1 MYKEGQNMD
10 NINQDF
16 SQLMS
21 QKDFHKS
28 DKYFDLLMTILHIYN
43 LRFEEIKSELPK
55 RKFLARKKSSDFEM
69 IQRDVSTDLQLETK
83 ITSGKLE
90 FMSKIFSQTSENTNF
105 PISTTQNLLNSM
117 SSGDNFDS
125 YYLETEL
132 KGFLGSRFSSE
143 LMTAMTHLLSQKY
156 NYDYAN
162 NLPFDDTW
170 KDRKLRISDRIMHLS
185 RTFDIIEGSNSQKCK
200 ELSALDS
207 GFDKMCNADAQ
218 ISDYET
224 RKSKY
229 FEAENFILNELSRI
243 EFYLDNFIQNMSI
256 KEVILDRIDEIRQSK
271 YFRNFHPSDSEKRK
285 LEIMR
290 DFLDEISKY
299 YPKFVDEKEISE
311 ARKAIDQLEFDIL
324 YREDVRLLMNTGQAP
339 GKCLFTQTPSKGDL
353 TMLYKLILEDI
364 RSNPLDYIAF
374 LHNNFFNIH
383 LTNVDFSEYNKSS
396 EQNTDN
402 NYSNTDINY
411 FYLRQFMKIILP
423 YKSIIDCQNFYK
435 KFGFDCKFLCM
446 GFRQKLI
453 KIIYDLTKDTPEFK
467 ELEAKIQEG
476 TEPPKEFKSIGA
488 LKNEVV
494 RKIYSH
500 KDCIVAIPIEDN
512 FFTLDVYEN
521 YNKDFFDLSV
531 DSIFNQ
537 CLLDIDARD
546 DYIFRRFENAR
557 RQTHYYYSDIYL
569 KNFFYDLKHL
579 YNKYPNYILYALAT
593 SLSDYCNPYHEIL
606 EKILDEVYTM
616 TSSEE
621 LKKLPTLSS
630 YFLPIEYDAKYFN
643 DCRDDAISIDMLYIN
658 RNKIKSNLPISLIKK
673 DGQICLVFNTKDFAD
688 LPLDYG
694 KCKSYELT
702 QEEIENIQKNNDIQL
717 FPGQG
722 QKVQRK
728 DAQEDPGADSHEL

>member
-1 MYKEGQNMD
+1 
-10 NINQDF
+10 
-16 SQLMS
+16 
-21 QKDFHKS
+21 
-28 DKYFDLLMTILHIYN
+28 
-43 LRFEEIKSELPK
+43 
-55 RKFLARKKSSDFEM
+55 M
-69 IQRDVSTDLQLETK
+69 IQQDVSTDLQLETK
-83 ITSGKLE
+83 ITSSKLE
-90 FMSKIFSQTSENTNF
+90 FMSKIFSQTSEDTNF
-105 PISTTQNLLNSM
+105 PISTTQNLLKSM

-132 KGFLGSRFSSE
+132 KVFLGSQFSSE
-143 LMTAMTHLLSQKY
+143 LMTAITHLLSQKY

-207 GFDKMCNADAQ
+207 GFNKMCNADAQ

-256 KEVILDRIDEIRQSK
+256 KEVILDRIDEIKQSK

-290 DFLDEISKY
+290 DFLDKISKY

-324 YREDVRLLMNTGQAP
+324 YREDVGLLMNTGEAP
-339 GKCLFTQTPSKGDL
+339 GKCLFTQTPSEKDL
-353 TMLYKLILEDI
+353 TMLYRLILEDI

-374 LHNNFFNIH
+374 LHYNFFDINS
-383 LTNVDFSEYNKSS
+383 TNVDFSEYNKSS

-411 FYLRQFMKIILP
+411 FYLRQFIKITLP
-423 YKSIIDCQNFYK
+423 YKSIIDYQNFYK
-435 KFGFDCKFLCM
+435 KFGFNCKFLCM
-446 GFRQKLI
+446 GFRQRLI
-453 KIIYDLTKDTPEFK
+453 KIIYDLTKDTSEFK

-476 TEPPKEFKSIGA
+476 TEPPKEFKSIGD
-488 LKNEVV
+488 LENEVV
-494 RKIYSH
+494 RTIYSH
-500 KDCIVAIPIEDN
+500 KDCIVAIPIEDK

-521 YNKDFFDLSV
+521 YNKDFFNLSV

-546 DYIFRRFENAR
+546 DYIFRRFKSVKRIGRNLFD
-557 RQTHYYYSDIYL
+557 TTL
-569 KNFFYDLKHL
+569 KDLCYDLEPL
-579 YNKYPNYILYALAT
+579 YNKYPNYILYALVT
-593 SLSDYCNPYHEIL
+593 SLSEQSSYHQIL
-606 EKILDEVYTM
+606 EKILNDIYTM

-643 DCRDDAISIDMLYIN
+643 DCRDDVISIDMLYTN

-728 DAQEDPGADSHEL
+728 DAQEDPGAGSHEL